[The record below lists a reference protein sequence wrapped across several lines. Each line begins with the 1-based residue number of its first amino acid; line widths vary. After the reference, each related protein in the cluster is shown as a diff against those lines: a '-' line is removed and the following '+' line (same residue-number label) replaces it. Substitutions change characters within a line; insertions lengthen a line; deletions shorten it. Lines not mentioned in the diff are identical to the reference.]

1 MLGVFSKGDT
11 RKGEECGNLVLM
23 VIVIL
28 VLLGLCFGSFINA
41 LVWRIR
47 QQSKL
52 KAQSPKLKAQKTSL
66 IAGDFKLG
74 TRDLQDLSI
83 LRGRS
88 MCVHCHHILAWY
100 DLLPVL
106 SWLSLNGKCR
116 YCHKPIYAQ
125 YPIVE
130 LITAGLFLLSYSL
143 WPEPLIGFQLWA
155 FSFWL
160 VALIG
165 LIALA
170 VYDLKWFLLPNKIVY
185 PMIYFALATVLIR
198 SILFTPHLN
207 PFNLSIV
214 EGLLSALYSLLI
226 GGGLFYLIFQISNGK
241 WIGGGDVKLGALL
254 GLILADPGLTLL
266 MIFLAS
272 LLGTVVTL
280 PLLALKRV
288 KKDSHIPFGPFLI
301 AGTILARLFGA
312 ALIAWYRHLL
322 IY

>member
-1 MLGVFSKGDT
+1 MI
-11 RKGEECGNLVLM
+11 
-23 VIVIL
+23 IVTLI
-28 VLLGLCFGSFINA
+28 LLGLCFGSFVNA
-41 LVWRIR
+41 LVFRLHE
-47 QQSKL
+47 QSKL
-52 KAQSPKLKAQKTSL
+52 KAKSSKLKAKKTSL
-66 IAGDFKLG
+66 MAGDFKLG
-74 TRDLQDLSI
+74 ARDLQDLSI
-83 LRGRS
+83 LKGRS
-88 MCVHCHHILAWY
+88 MCVNCHHVLAWY

-106 SWLSLNGKCR
+106 SWLSLRGKCR
-116 YCHKPIYAQ
+116 YCHKPISIQ
-125 YPIVE
+125 YPLVE
-130 LITAGLFLLSYSL
+130 LATAGFFIASYIWWPTATELHSSALCSWPFALF
-143 WPEPLIGFQLWA
+143 G
-155 FSFWL
+155 FWL
-160 VALIG
+160 IALTG

-170 VYDLKWFLLPNKIVY
+170 IYDLKWFLLPNKVIY
-185 PMIYFALATVLIR
+185 PMLFFVLATVFIKAIVLN
-198 SILFTPHLN
+198 PHLS

-214 EGLLSALYSLLI
+214 EGLLSTLYSVLI

-272 LLGTVVTL
+272 LIGTGVSL